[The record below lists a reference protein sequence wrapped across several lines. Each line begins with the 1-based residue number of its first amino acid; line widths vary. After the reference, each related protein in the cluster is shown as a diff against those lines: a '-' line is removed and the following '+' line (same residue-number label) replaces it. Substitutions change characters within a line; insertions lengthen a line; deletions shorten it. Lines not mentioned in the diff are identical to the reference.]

1 MPTPAAS
8 MCIIADMNQLQSS
21 GRMPNP
27 DDLLVLL
34 AVSRHKRFTEAAD
47 SLGLNHTTVS
57 RRISRLES
65 DIGGKVL
72 DRSADGWQLTNL
84 GQSVLLSAEEIERAV
99 SRISENTAKDSSLSA
114 VVRISATDG
123 FSAYVITQ
131 AVAQCRLTYPRIRVE
146 VLTATRPALQRR
158 SGLDIEIVVGKPE
171 AAPGEAVLLSPYD
184 IGMFAT
190 ESYLREHGTPKKR
203 ADLLKHE
210 LVYFVN
216 SMLNVEALGAPR
228 RLTPEMSDALS
239 STNVFV
245 QVEATRAGVG
255 IGLLPCFMA
264 EQHAD
269 LVRVL
274 PEIVHERLEYW
285 MVVHAEAQ
293 KQAAVSVVAE
303 AIMKQAYLMRSVLFH
318 TKAKPTKRVS

>member
-1 MPTPAAS
+1 
-8 MCIIADMNQLQSS
+8 
-21 GRMPNP
+21 
-27 DDLLVLL
+27 
-34 AVSRHKRFTEAAD
+34 VSRHKRFTEAAD

-57 RRISRLES
+57 RRISRLEN

-84 GQSVLLSAEEIERAV
+84 GHSVLVSAEEIERAV
-99 SRISENTAKDSSLSA
+99 SRVAETTPKDAALSA

-123 FSAYVITQ
+123 FSAYVITR
-131 AVAQCRLTYPRIRVE
+131 AVAQCRVAYPRIRVE

-158 SGLDIEIVVGKPE
+158 SGLDIEIVVGKPD

-184 IGMFAT
+184 IGMFAS
-190 ESYLREHGTPKKR
+190 ESYLREHGIPKKR
-203 ADLLKHE
+203 DDLLHHE
-210 LVYFVN
+210 LVYFVK
-216 SMLNVEALGAPR
+216 SILNVEALGAPR
-228 RLTPEMSDALS
+228 ARTPQMQDALS

-255 IGLLPCFMA
+255 LGLLPCFMA

-269 LVRVL
+269 LIHVL
-274 PEIVHERLEYW
+274 PDLIHERLEYW

-293 KQAAVSVVAE
+293 KHAAVSVVAE
-303 AIMKQAYLMRSVLFH
+303 AIMKQAFEMRSVLFH
-318 TKAKPTKRVS
+318 AKTASAK